1 MKHSVLIIEPS
12 EIIYKGL
19 ATVINENSSLTV
31 LRQVTSSDNLNSI
44 IIKNNPNVIIVN
56 PTLLNASKCDL
67 NNHIANI
74 QSKIPV
80 IALIYQYVEPDVIK
94 QYDDVIDIREASN
107 KIIRILLKAIENE
120 HNEDSQDLTELSE
133 REKDVLI
140 LIAKGQMSKEIADEL
155 NISVHTVISHRK
167 NITKKT
173 GIKSI
178 AGLVAYALLNNLI
191 DSSDI
196 E

>member
-19 ATVINENSSLTV
+19 AMVINENSSLSV

-44 IIKNNPNVIIVN
+44 IIKNNPDIIIVN

>member
-31 LRQVTSSDNLNSI
+31 LRQVTSSDNLNNI

-107 KIIRILLKAIENE
+107 KIIRILLKVIENE

>member
-19 ATVINENSSLTV
+19 ATVINENSSLSV
-31 LRQVTSSDNLNSI
+31 LRQVTSSDNLNNI
-44 IIKNNPNVIIVN
+44 IIKNNPDIIIVN

-67 NNHIANI
+67 NNHITNI

-107 KIIRILLKAIENE
+107 KIIRILLKVIENE

>member
-19 ATVINENSSLTV
+19 VTVINENSSLNV
-31 LRQVTSSDNLNSI
+31 LRQVTSSDNLNNI

-107 KIIRILLKAIENE
+107 KIIRILHKAIENE
-120 HNEDSQDLTELSE
+120 HNEDIQDMSELSE

>member
-31 LRQVTSSDNLNSI
+31 LRQVTSSDNLNNI

-67 NNHIANI
+67 NNHVANI

-107 KIIRILLKAIENE
+107 KIIRILLKAIENK

>member
-31 LRQVTSSDNLNSI
+31 LRQGTSSDNLNNI

>member
-31 LRQVTSSDNLNSI
+31 LRQVTSSDNLNNI
-44 IIKNNPNVIIVN
+44 IIKNNPDIIIVN

-107 KIIRILLKAIENE
+107 KIIRILLKVIENE